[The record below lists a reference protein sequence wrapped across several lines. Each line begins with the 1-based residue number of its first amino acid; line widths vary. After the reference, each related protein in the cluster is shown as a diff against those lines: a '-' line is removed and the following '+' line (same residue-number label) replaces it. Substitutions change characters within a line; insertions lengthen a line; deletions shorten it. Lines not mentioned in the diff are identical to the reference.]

1 MAFVYE
7 FIGYIAVF
15 LELSHQHFT
24 ALVNRQFLILVFK
37 ELTNLVARL
46 AGLDHVEPVTTR
58 TKGVG
63 VGDNFNLIP
72 CLELGCQW
80 NHTAIDLGTSRFFT
94 DFGMDFIG
102 KVNRSSAKRFI
113 SNRGKKTFSQPASKR
128 SSPTINTG

>member
-1 MAFVYE
+1 MPLVHILISHIAILLKLINQQFAS
-7 FIGYIAVF
+7 FI
-15 LELSHQHFT
+15 
-24 ALVNRQFLILVFK
+24 NRQFLVLVFK

-63 VGDNFNLIP
+63 IGDNFNLIP

-80 NHTAIDLGTSRFFT
+80 NHTAIDLGTCRFFT

-102 KVNRSSAKRFI
+102 KVNRS
-113 SNRGKKTFSQPASKR
+113 
-128 SSPTINTG
+128 